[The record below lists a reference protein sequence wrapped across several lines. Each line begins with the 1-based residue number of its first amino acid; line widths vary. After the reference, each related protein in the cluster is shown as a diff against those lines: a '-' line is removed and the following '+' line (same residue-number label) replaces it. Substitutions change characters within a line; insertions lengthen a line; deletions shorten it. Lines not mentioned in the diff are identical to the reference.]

1 MRAEAGGGR
10 GAAGPRGCAPP
21 GQGWVLG
28 AAGGV
33 LLPGGCSMTQ
43 PCLSSPCLFGFGG
56 DAGDPSRVILGSKL
70 LADMSNL
77 AVSKKAS

>member
-1 MRAEAGGGR
+1 M
-10 GAAGPRGCAPP
+10 
-21 GQGWVLG
+21 LG
-28 AAGGV
+28 AASGV

-43 PCLSSPCLFGFGG
+43 PCLSSSPCLFGFGV